1 MTDQTN
7 AISALPDL
15 SLNAASRFVAAAGL
29 VVDEASGTRVRGHLD
44 LGAEHH
50 TPWGV
55 VHGGVYTTAVESAA
69 SIGATAAVADRAQYA
84 VGLHNATD
92 FLRASTA
99 GRAEVL
105 AEPLQQGRTQQLWLV
120 TITNEQ
126 GKELARGQLRL
137 QNISRNDEP
146 PSSS

>member
-1 MTDQTN
+1 M
-7 AISALPDL
+7 
-15 SLNAASRFVAAAGL
+15 
-29 VVDEASGTRVRGHLD
+29 
-44 LGAEHH
+44 
-50 TPWGV
+50 
-55 VHGGVYTTAVESAA
+55 HGGVYTTAVESAA
-69 SIGATAAVADRAQYA
+69 SIGATAAVADSAQYA

-126 GKELARGQLRL
+126 GKELARGQVRL
-137 QNISRNDEP
+137 LSQP
-146 PSSS
+146 

>member
-1 MTDQTN
+1 MTDHST
-7 AISALPDL
+7 ATSALPDL

-69 SIGATAAVADRAQYA
+69 SIGATAAVADSAQYA

-137 QNISRNDEP
+137 QNISRKEEP
-146 PSSS
+146 GSSS